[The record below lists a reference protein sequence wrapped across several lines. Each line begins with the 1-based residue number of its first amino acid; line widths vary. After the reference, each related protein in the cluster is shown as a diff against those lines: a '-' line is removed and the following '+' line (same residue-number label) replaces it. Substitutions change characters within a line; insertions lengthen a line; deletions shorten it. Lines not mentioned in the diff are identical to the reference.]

1 MGKIHRAFLIHSW
14 ISLSLR
20 LKLSLAVLRLTMN
33 LPRLLLLQK
42 CVNPRKVNR
51 VGGALQSPSSH
62 TTVQALLHTAVPTK
76 CLTTI
81 PTAFSS

>member
-1 MGKIHRAFLIHSW
+1 MDGLVGLLGFAQTHASPARQ
-14 ISLSLR
+14 
-20 LKLSLAVLRLTMN
+20 AVIFITTATQHKFNFVLHH
-33 LPRLLLLQK
+33 
-42 CVNPRKVNR
+42 R

-81 PTAFSS
+81 PIAFSG